1 MGVNVMEDNKAEK
14 GYIKMGKW
22 KFVGALA
29 LAWFVGMLMAMVGD
43 TTPTQVETGSNKQQE
58 TTIATQQT
66 KETEPK
72 EESKPG
78 ESEPK
83 QKVVVTELS
92 GSANKS
98 SDTFRLSGGK
108 VTLTYDFKGSDT
120 IVGAIYI
127 LEEGTDLNTDGGI
140 PEVMVTEPGSDTTI
154 IRKGAGDYYL
164 QVNSTTDFTVKIEE
178 EK

>member
-1 MGVNVMEDNKAEK
+1 MEENKIEK
-14 GYIKMGKW
+14 GYMKIKKTHFW
-22 KFVGALA
+22 AFIFLAFFVGSL
-29 LAWFVGMLMAMVGD
+29 LMMSD
-43 TTPTQVETGSNKQQE
+43 TSPAQVETDNNTTSQEAQTVAQPAEGAEPEEENKPQE
-58 TTIATQQT
+58 N
-66 KETEPK
+66 K
-72 EESKPG
+72 
-78 ESEPK
+78 PK

-108 VTLTYDFKGSDT
+108 VTLTYDFKGTGT

-154 IRKGAGDYYL
+154 VRKGEGDYYL

>member
-1 MGVNVMEDNKAEK
+1 MGVNVMEDNKVEK

-43 TTPTQVETGSNKQQE
+43 TTPTQVETGSNNQQE
-58 TTIATQQT
+58 TRNATQQK

-72 EESKPG
+72 EASQPE

-108 VTLTYDFKGSDT
+108 VTLTYDFKGTGT

-154 IRKGAGDYYL
+154 VRKGEGDYYL